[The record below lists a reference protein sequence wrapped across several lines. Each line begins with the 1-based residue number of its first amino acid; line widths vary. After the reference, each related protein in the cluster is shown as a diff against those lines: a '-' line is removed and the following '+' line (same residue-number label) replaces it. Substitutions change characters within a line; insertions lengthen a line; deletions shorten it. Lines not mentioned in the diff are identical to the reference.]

1 MTVRNL
7 SLGKRVLVEAPCA
20 RKQDTRGFGGTFLL
34 LCHVILNETLIL
46 DALSF
51 LCRKVETLV
60 SASLEH

>member
-7 SLGKRVLVEAPCA
+7 SLGKRVLMEALCA
-20 RKQDTRGFGGTFLL
+20 KKQDTQGFDGTFLL
-34 LCHVILNETLIL
+34 PCHVILNEALIL

-51 LCRKVETLV
+51 LCCKVGTLI